1 METVAYFMRLF
12 FGCKQAEKR
21 KIRQR
26 QRNGLYGLLA
36 KSLKRGLHNLGGG
49 FGKVGKKIGNAF
61 GEENGDSEG
70 VPRSVRNG

>member
-21 KIRQR
+21 KFGRGRGTDCMAFLQK
-26 QRNGLYGLLA
+26 G
-36 KSLKRGLHNLGGG
+36 LKRGLHNLGGG

-70 VPRSVRNG
+70 VRSP